1 VSLSSASQLKVGS
14 TELPCLTD
22 AKQIS
27 KRLLRGYRTPII
39 QTEAESVVA
48 DVLTYV
54 RSETKRLRDGYHGKR
69 LYVKSDALEM
79 TIVRTLTERRR
90 ACKLRGERLAGID
103 SVTIVLCISA
113 TI

>member
-39 QTEAESVVA
+39 QIEAGSVAA
-48 DVLTYV
+48 DTSSYV
-54 RSETKRLRDGYHGKR
+54 RSETKRFRDGYYGKR
-69 LYVKSDALEM
+69 LCVKSDALEM
-79 TIVRTLTERRR
+79 TIVRTLTEK
-90 ACKLRGERLAGID
+90 AEGM
-103 SVTIVLCISA
+103 
-113 TI
+113 